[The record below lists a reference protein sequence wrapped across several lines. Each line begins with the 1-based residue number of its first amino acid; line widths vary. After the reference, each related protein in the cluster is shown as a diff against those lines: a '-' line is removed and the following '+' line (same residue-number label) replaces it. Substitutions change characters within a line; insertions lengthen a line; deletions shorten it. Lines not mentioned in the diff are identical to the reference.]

1 MARLPI
7 PGSDDGSWGNVLN
20 DFLDVSHASDGTL
33 KPSAVTNAGAA
44 SDVTVVH
51 NTGTETIAGV
61 KTFSSSPTVPTPTLG
76 SQAANKTYVDSVA
89 SSGAPDATTS
99 TNGLVRLAGDLGG
112 VGSTAAA
119 PVISAGAI
127 GTSKLAT
134 GAVTTNEIADG
145 TITNTDIS
153 ASAAIAKT
161 KLAAL
166 NIGDADVTAI
176 SESKVTNLTGD
187 LAGKQPLSGDLTTI
201 AGLTPANDDVL
212 QRKAGAWINRTP
224 AQLKTDLA
232 LTKSD
237 VGLSNVPNVDAT
249 NRANQTGTQTAST
262 ISDFTEAAQDSVG
275 GALSDTNTIDF
286 TYTDA
291 SNQITADAKVQM
303 SITSDASGLK
313 LSGDATSPG
322 ASKYYG
328 TDGTSTKGYF
338 SFPASVGEA
347 NTASNVGV
355 GGVGVFKQKSGVDL
369 QFKNINAGS
378 SKLTVTDDT
387 ANSEIDIDV
396 TEANLT
402 LANLSGN
409 LAESRITNLTT
420 DLASKQTADATLT
433 ALAGLD
439 STAGIVVE
447 TAADT
452 FTKRT
457 LTAGSSKLTVTN
469 GTGVS
474 GNPTVDIV
482 EANLSGIPESAVTN
496 LTTDLA
502 GKTDKSTLTTK
513 GDLYAASAASTP
525 ARLGVGSDGQV
536 LTADSTQ
543 TTGIKWA
550 PAPTAADATTSS
562 KGIVELT
569 NDLGGTATAP
579 TVIATHLTSALP
591 IAQGGTAASTQS
603 AARTN
608 LGLAIGTDVQAHD
621 STLDSLASFNTNG
634 LVTQTAADTFT
645 GRTLTAGST
654 SVSITN
660 GTGVSGNPTVDVVPA
675 NFTGIP
681 ESGVTN
687 LTSDLAAKVSATNG
701 GGETYSDAG
710 NSGTAITLN
719 LANGNV
725 QKLTLTGNCTITL
738 TSPAS
743 GTMRA
748 LTLLV
753 FQDATGSRTITWPG
767 TVKWGN
773 DGAPTLTT
781 TASKMDMI
789 SLFTVDGGTNWY
801 GALGA
806 KGF

>member
-1 MARLPI
+1 
-7 PGSDDGSWGNVLN
+7 
-20 DFLDVSHASDGTL
+20 
-33 KPSAVTNAGAA
+33 
-44 SDVTVVH
+44 
-51 NTGTETIAGV
+51 
-61 KTFSSSPTVPTPTLG
+61 
-76 SQAANKTYVDSVA
+76 
-89 SSGAPDATTS
+89 
-99 TNGLVRLAGDLGG
+99 
-112 VGSTAAA
+112 
-119 PVISAGAI
+119 
-127 GTSKLAT
+127 
-134 GAVTTNEIADG
+134 
-145 TITNTDIS
+145 
-153 ASAAIAKT
+153 
-161 KLAAL
+161 
-166 NIGDADVTAI
+166 
-176 SESKVTNLTGD
+176 
-187 LAGKQPLSGDLTTI
+187 
-201 AGLTPANDDVL
+201 VL
-212 QRKAGAWINRTP
+212 QRKAGAWTNRTP

-237 VGLSNVPNVDAT
+237 VGLGNVPNVDAT

-262 ISDFTEAAQDSVG
+262 ISDFTEAAQDAVG
-275 GALSDTNTIDF
+275 GALTDTNTIDF

-291 SNQITADAKVQM
+291 SNQITADAKAQM

-347 NTASNVGV
+347 NTASNVGA

-378 SKLTVTDDT
+378 SKVTITDDT
-387 ANSEIDIDV
+387 TNSEVDIDV
-396 TEANLT
+396 VEANLT
-402 LANLSGN
+402 LTNLSGN

-420 DLASKQTADATLT
+420 DLAGKQASDATLT

-439 STAGIVVE
+439 ATAGLVVE

-469 GTGVS
+469 GTGAA
-474 GNPTVDIV
+474 GNPTIDVV

-562 KGIVELT
+562 KGVVELT
-569 NDLGGTATAP
+569 NDLGGTAAAP

-591 IAQGGTAASTQS
+591 IAQGGTAAVTQS
-603 AARTN
+603 AAQTN

-621 STLDSLASFNTNG
+621 TTLDSLAAFNTNG

-687 LTSDLAAKVSATNG
+687 LTSDLAAKISVTNG

-710 NSGTAITLN
+710 NSSTAITLN

-743 GTMRA
+743 GAMRS

-773 DGAPTLTT
+773 AGAPTLTT